1 MNTTG
6 RDWAGE
12 YIVQVILDPSIL
24 SSWCEVKDESALD
37 KLFSIS
43 RSLCYAMHAKRS
55 ALLDS
60 HLPEFY
66 LCVVYI
72 LTLPFIVC

>member
-12 YIVQVILDPSIL
+12 DIVHVILDPSIL
-24 SSWCEVKDESALD
+24 LFWYEVKDESALD

-43 RSLCYAMHAKRS
+43 CYACKTQ
-55 ALLDS
+55 
-60 HLPEFY
+60 
-66 LCVVYI
+66 C
-72 LTLPFIVC
+72 IVRQS